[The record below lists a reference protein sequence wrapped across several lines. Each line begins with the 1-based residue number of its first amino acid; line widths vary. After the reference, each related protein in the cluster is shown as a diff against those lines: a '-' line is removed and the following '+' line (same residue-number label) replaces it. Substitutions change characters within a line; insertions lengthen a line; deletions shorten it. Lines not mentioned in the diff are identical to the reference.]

1 MHHLVDKTLPSLYSK
16 FLNKINR
23 LRLKLIIG
31 ELSVKIAIEKVK
43 NNLGKATELER
54 KQSRSKAKLKELYK
68 QNGT

>member
-16 FLNKINR
+16 LLNKINR

-54 KQSRSKAKLKELYK
+54 KQLRSRAKLKELYK